1 MSTIFYKNSGYD
13 VSVEVL
19 EALRRGES
27 WAFDEVYMKYAS
39 PLKDFI
45 AALISNEEDAK
56 ELNHDIFL
64 SLWTG
69 RDKIVPERGIKGFL
83 YMRAKN
89 LAMNY
94 FDHKKVK
101 QKYKE
106 FCSSNTDV
114 ALPPDL
120 HVIGDE
126 IKTLIDI
133 FLQGLPHQRQTI
145 FRLRHDEGLSVEEI
159 AARLGL
165 SQSTIKNNLSM
176 VSTAIRNLVALWAIL
191 FYQL

>member
-1 MSTIFYKNSGYD
+1 MAVFINRILRD
-13 VSVEVL
+13 EVSIEVL
-19 EALRRGES
+19 ESLRSGEQ
-27 WAFDEVYMKYAS
+27 WAFDAVYIRYAS
-39 PLKDFI
+39 SLKDFI

-56 ELNHDIFL
+56 ELNHDVFL

-106 FCSSNTDV
+106 FRSGNIDF
-114 ALPPDL
+114 ALPPDM

-126 IKTLIDI
+126 LKTLIDI
-133 FLQGLPHQRQTI
+133 FLQGLSIQKQTI
-145 FRLRHDEGLSVEEI
+145 FRLRHDENLSVDDI
-159 AARLGL
+159 STRLGL
-165 SQSTIKNNLSM
+165 SQSTVRNNLSM
-176 VSTAIRNLVALWAIL
+176 VTTAIRDLIAL
-191 FYQL
+191 